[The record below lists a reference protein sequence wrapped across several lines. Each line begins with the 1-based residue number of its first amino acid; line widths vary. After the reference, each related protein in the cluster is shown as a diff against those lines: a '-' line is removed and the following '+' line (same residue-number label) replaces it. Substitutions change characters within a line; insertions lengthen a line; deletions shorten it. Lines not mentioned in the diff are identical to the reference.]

1 MWIIDIVV
9 LLIIAI
15 AIAVGYTKGL
25 TGSLFGI
32 IAFVL
37 SLTISFMLY
46 LPVSKFIKQNTKID
60 DRIQISISS
69 IMNSNSKEIN
79 MENEDKNN
87 LPKAVTKIFEEKVQE
102 AKNGVQTT
110 SVVYLTNACVNLL
123 SGMIV
128 FIISKIILEL
138 LKRFTKIFANLPVIK
153 QFDKLGGF
161 IYGAVK
167 GIFIVYLA
175 LAFISIVMPQSE
187 FVRYILTTKITA
199 GMYNNN
205 ILLLFLIK

>member
-110 SVVYLTNACVNLL
+110 SVVYLTNGYPRN
-123 SGMIV
+123 
-128 FIISKIILEL
+128 
-138 LKRFTKIFANLPVIK
+138 R
-153 QFDKLGGF
+153 
-161 IYGAVK
+161 
-167 GIFIVYLA
+167 
-175 LAFISIVMPQSE
+175 
-187 FVRYILTTKITA
+187 
-199 GMYNNN
+199 
-205 ILLLFLIK
+205 